1 MKQELTQ
8 TYTQAMHLHSVP
20 IFDDE
25 IDEPLLGGRDAA
37 LLEDVE
43 GYAAPGCWHTR
54 KTTSE

>member
-1 MKQELTQ
+1 
-8 TYTQAMHLHSVP
+8 MHLHSVP

-37 LLEDVE
+37 LLEDIE

-54 KTTSE
+54 PTTSE